1 MIIQKKSM
9 RKKNNIKLTFE
20 NKDKN
25 INFPIECNEDDKF
38 KESED
43 KFIENFTEY
52 FDFDITFNNEG
63 KSIKRHKTLKDN
75 GIKNNDVIYVY
86 IQE

>member
-38 KESED
+38 KELED
-43 KFIENFTEY
+43 KFIENFTGC
-52 FDFDITFNNEG
+52 FDLI
-63 KSIKRHKTLKDN
+63 
-75 GIKNNDVIYVY
+75 
-86 IQE
+86 

>member
-38 KESED
+38 KELED

-63 KSIKRHKTLKDN
+63 KNIKRHKTLKDN
-75 GIKNNDVIYVY
+75 GIKNNDVIFVN
-86 IQE
+86 IEE

>member
-25 INFPIECNEDDKF
+25 INFPIECNEDDKL
-38 KESED
+38 KELED

-86 IQE
+86 IEE